1 MKKPV
6 CRNAD
11 KALCAYFTSRNWQE
25 SLGKYEGKRL
35 GFQLGEPMLTQ
46 LPLDFSTR
54 LPPPSRPII
63 ASPTWVDVSDIA
75 AGVGFS
81 EPVSISL
88 ALSDALEASHLETAN
103 DYDQRLYDALWLAH
117 FELSLND
124 GRPASFTFTFSRA
137 HWKTGERSETS
148 LRLRVEKGSQGIR
161 LGLKT
166 DF

>member
-1 MKKPV
+1 
-6 CRNAD
+6 
-11 KALCAYFTSRNWQE
+11 
-25 SLGKYEGKRL
+25 
-35 GFQLGEPMLTQ
+35 MLTQ

-63 ASPTWVDVSDIA
+63 AYLTWIDVSDIA

-81 EPVSISL
+81 ETVSISL
-88 ALSDALEASHLETAN
+88 ALSDALEATQLEVVN
-103 DYDQRLYDALWLAH
+103 EYDQRLYDALWLAH

-124 GRPASFTFTFSRA
+124 GRPVNFTFTFSQA
-137 HWKTGERSETS
+137 HWKTGELSEIG
-148 LRLRVEKGSQGIR
+148 LRLRVEKGSQGTR

>member
-1 MKKPV
+1 
-6 CRNAD
+6 
-11 KALCAYFTSRNWQE
+11 
-25 SLGKYEGKRL
+25 
-35 GFQLGEPMLTQ
+35 MLTQ
-46 LPLDFSTR
+46 LSLDFSTR
-54 LPPPSRPII
+54 LPQPSRSII
-63 ASPTWVDVSDIA
+63 SYPAWQDVSQIA

-88 ALSDALEASHLETAN
+88 ALSDALEATQLETAN

-124 GRPASFTFTFSRA
+124 GRSANFTFTFSRA
-137 HWKTGERSETS
+137 HWKTGELAETS

>member
-1 MKKPV
+1 
-6 CRNAD
+6 
-11 KALCAYFTSRNWQE
+11 
-25 SLGKYEGKRL
+25 
-35 GFQLGEPMLTQ
+35 MLTQ

-63 ASPTWVDVSDIA
+63 AYSTWLDVSQIA

-88 ALSDALEASHLETAN
+88 VLSDALEATQLEVVN
-103 DYDQRLYDALWLAH
+103 EYDQRLYDALWLAH

-124 GRPASFTFTFSRA
+124 GRSASFTFTFSRA
-137 HWKTGERSETS
+137 HWKTGELSETG
-148 LRLRVEKGSQGIR
+148 LRLYVEKGSQGIR
-161 LGLKT
+161 LELKT

>member
-1 MKKPV
+1 
-6 CRNAD
+6 
-11 KALCAYFTSRNWQE
+11 
-25 SLGKYEGKRL
+25 
-35 GFQLGEPMLTQ
+35 MLTQ
-46 LPLDFSTR
+46 LPLAFSTR

-63 ASPTWVDVSDIA
+63 AYPTWMDVSNIA

-88 ALSDALEASHLETAN
+88 ALSDALEATQLEVVN
-103 DYDQRLYDALWLAH
+103 EYDQRLYDALWLAH

-124 GRPASFTFTFSRA
+124 GRPTSFTFTFSRA
-137 HWKTGERSETS
+137 HWKTDEFSETS
-148 LRLRVEKGSQGIR
+148 LRLHAEKSSQGIR

>member
-1 MKKPV
+1 
-6 CRNAD
+6 
-11 KALCAYFTSRNWQE
+11 
-25 SLGKYEGKRL
+25 
-35 GFQLGEPMLTQ
+35 MLTQ
-46 LPLDFSTR
+46 LSLDFSTR
-54 LPPPSRPII
+54 LPPPSRPIM
-63 ASPTWVDVSDIA
+63 AYPTRMDVSQIA

-88 ALSDALEASHLETAN
+88 VLSDALEATQLETEN

-124 GRPASFTFTFSRA
+124 GRSANFTFTFSRA
-137 HWKTGERSETS
+137 HWKTGELSETG
-148 LRLRVEKGSQGIR
+148 LRLCVEKGPQGIR

>member
-1 MKKPV
+1 
-6 CRNAD
+6 
-11 KALCAYFTSRNWQE
+11 
-25 SLGKYEGKRL
+25 
-35 GFQLGEPMLTQ
+35 MLTQ

-63 ASPTWVDVSDIA
+63 AYSTWVDVSDIA

-88 ALSDALEASHLETAN
+88 ALSDTLESTHLDTEN
-103 DYDQRLYDALWLAH
+103 NYDQRLYDALWLAH

-124 GRPASFTFTFSRA
+124 GRPTSFTFTFSLA
-137 HWKTGERSETS
+137 HWKTGELSEID
-148 LRLRVEKGSQGIR
+148 LRLRVEKGPQGIR

>member
-1 MKKPV
+1 
-6 CRNAD
+6 
-11 KALCAYFTSRNWQE
+11 
-25 SLGKYEGKRL
+25 
-35 GFQLGEPMLTQ
+35 MLTQ

-63 ASPTWVDVSDIA
+63 AYSTWSDVSQIA
-75 AGVGFS
+75 TGVGFS

-88 ALSDALEASHLETAN
+88 ALSDALEATQLEVVN
-103 DYDQRLYDALWLAH
+103 EYDQHLYDALWLAH

-124 GRPASFTFTFSRA
+124 GRPVNFTFTFSRA

-148 LRLRVEKGSQGIR
+148 LRLRVEKCSQDIR

>member
-1 MKKPV
+1 MS
-6 CRNAD
+6 N
-11 KALCAYFTSRNWQE
+11 
-25 SLGKYEGKRL
+25 
-35 GFQLGEPMLTQ
+35 Q
-46 LPLDFSTR
+46 LPLNFSDR
-54 LPPPSRPII
+54 SPP
-63 ASPTWVDVSDIA
+63 ASKSAIENPAWIDVSDIA

-88 ALSDALEASHLETAN
+88 ALSDALEAKRLEDKS

-124 GRPASFTFTFSRA
+124 GRPANFTFTFSRV
-137 HWKTGERSETS
+137 HWKTGELSETG

-161 LGLKT
+161 LGLKA

>member
-1 MKKPV
+1 
-6 CRNAD
+6 
-11 KALCAYFTSRNWQE
+11 
-25 SLGKYEGKRL
+25 
-35 GFQLGEPMLTQ
+35 MLTQ

-54 LPPPSRPII
+54 LPPPSCPII
-63 ASPTWVDVSDIA
+63 VYPTWQDVSNIA

-81 EPVSISL
+81 EPVSISM
-88 ALSDALEASHLETAN
+88 ALSDALEATQLEIVN
-103 DYDQRLYDALWLAH
+103 EYDQRLYDALWLAH

-137 HWKTGERSETS
+137 HWKTGELSETG

>member
-1 MKKPV
+1 
-6 CRNAD
+6 
-11 KALCAYFTSRNWQE
+11 
-25 SLGKYEGKRL
+25 
-35 GFQLGEPMLTQ
+35 MLTQ

-63 ASPTWVDVSDIA
+63 AYSTWVDVSDIA

-88 ALSDALEASHLETAN
+88 ALSDTLEASQLEVVN
-103 DYDQRLYDALWLAH
+103 EYDQRLYDALWLAH

-124 GRPASFTFTFSRA
+124 GRSVNFTFTFSRA
-137 HWKTGERSETS
+137 HWKTGELSETG
-148 LRLRVEKGSQGIR
+148 LRLRVENGPQGIR

>member
-1 MKKPV
+1 
-6 CRNAD
+6 
-11 KALCAYFTSRNWQE
+11 
-25 SLGKYEGKRL
+25 
-35 GFQLGEPMLTQ
+35 MLTQ

-63 ASPTWVDVSDIA
+63 AYPTWQDVSNIA

-81 EPVSISL
+81 KPVSISM
-88 ALSDALEASHLETAN
+88 ALSDTLEATQLEVIN
-103 DYDQRLYDALWLAH
+103 EYDQRLYDALWLAH
-117 FELSLND
+117 FEISLND
-124 GRPASFTFTFSRA
+124 GRPVNFTFTFSRA
-137 HWKTGERSETS
+137 HWKTGERSEAS

>member
-1 MKKPV
+1 
-6 CRNAD
+6 
-11 KALCAYFTSRNWQE
+11 
-25 SLGKYEGKRL
+25 
-35 GFQLGEPMLTQ
+35 MLTQ

-54 LPPPSRPII
+54 LPLTSRPII
-63 ASPTWVDVSDIA
+63 AYPTWMDVSGIA

-88 ALSDALEASHLETAN
+88 ALSDALEATQLEVVN
-103 DYDQRLYDALWLAH
+103 EYDQRLYDALWLAH

-124 GRPASFTFTFSRA
+124 GRSASFTFTFSRA
-137 HWKTGERSETS
+137 HWKTGELSEIG
-148 LRLRVEKGSQGIR
+148 LHLHVENGPLGLR

>member
-1 MKKPV
+1 
-6 CRNAD
+6 
-11 KALCAYFTSRNWQE
+11 
-25 SLGKYEGKRL
+25 
-35 GFQLGEPMLTQ
+35 MLTQ
-46 LPLDFSTR
+46 LPLDFSR
-54 LPPPSRPII
+54 RAPPPSHPII
-63 ASPTWVDVSDIA
+63 TYSTWQDVSEIA

-88 ALSDALEASHLETAN
+88 ALSDVLEASQQEADS

-137 HWKTGERSETS
+137 HWKTGELSETS
-148 LRLRVEKGSQGIR
+148 LRLRAEKGSQGIR

>member
-1 MKKPV
+1 
-6 CRNAD
+6 
-11 KALCAYFTSRNWQE
+11 
-25 SLGKYEGKRL
+25 
-35 GFQLGEPMLTQ
+35 MLTQ

-63 ASPTWVDVSDIA
+63 AYPTWQDVSQIA

-88 ALSDALEASHLETAN
+88 ALSDALEATQLEVVTE
-103 DYDQRLYDALWLAH
+103 YDQRLYDALWLAH
-117 FELSLND
+117 FELELND
-124 GRPASFTFTFSRA
+124 GRSVNFTFTFSQA
-137 HWKTGERSETS
+137 YWKTGDLSETG

>member
-1 MKKPV
+1 
-6 CRNAD
+6 
-11 KALCAYFTSRNWQE
+11 
-25 SLGKYEGKRL
+25 
-35 GFQLGEPMLTQ
+35 MLIQ

-63 ASPTWVDVSDIA
+63 VYPTWQDVSNIA

-88 ALSDALEASHLETAN
+88 ALSDALEAIQLEAVN
-103 DYDQRLYDALWLAH
+103 EYDQRLYDALWLAH

-124 GRPASFTFTFSRA
+124 GRPVNFTFTFSRA
-137 HWKTGERSETS
+137 HWKTGELSETG
-148 LRLRVEKGSQGIR
+148 LRLRVEKCSQGIR
-161 LGLKT
+161 LGLKA